1 MLKKQNTQKQAQPQ
15 TAAQTLQPQTETSYL
30 YGSAASQYAVH
41 AQAEQSAQSAG
52 QLLPPAPQLTCSGL
66 TLGYEGHA
74 VATDINFRLN
84 RGDYL
89 CIVGENGSGKSTL
102 IKTLLGLIPPLEGEI
117 IFGDGLSA
125 RQIGYLPQ
133 QTAFQKDFPASC

>member
-1 MLKKQNTQKQAQPQ
+1 MLKKQNTQKQTQPQ
-15 TAAQTLQPQTETSYL
+15 TAAHTLQPQTETSYL
-30 YGSAASQYAVH
+30 YGSAASQYAVQ

-74 VATDINFRLN
+74 VAADINFRLN

-89 CIVGENGSGKSTL
+89 CIVGENR
-102 IKTLLGLIPPLEGEI
+102 
-117 IFGDGLSA
+117 F
-125 RQIGYLPQ
+125 R
-133 QTAFQKDFPASC
+133 